1 MGRIPNDRLRIAQS
15 PPEMHSTQPAPSRR
29 STSPSS
35 TYSQN
40 FTNTY
45 IQRSRP
51 YLTDQQIEERSRRD
65 SQTEAKEISTR
76 LNACAWIM
84 QVGHALQFP
93 IRTMATAM
101 ILYHRSRLF
110 SRNPYSDQ
118 QYVDVAAA
126 ALFVACKIED
136 TLKKSREILATSYN
150 MRHPQLEP
158 INSDSPILDDT
169 VKRIIGIERVILES
183 SSFDFRYRHAQPFL
197 IKFAK
202 KFGCSKALTQLA
214 WDISVDVY
222 KTLSPLKATP
232 HVLALASL
240 DLAMRLEDQ
249 RVEIEYEKFEAGR
262 EVVLSVID
270 DLLELYTSHKIQT
283 IVGLNYDSNV
293 YLTQRIQLNKERT
306 PYTNGHSS
314 QNGTSSN
321 SSGYQN
327 NHSSNNHYIHPSR
340 DFLNTSPAESIPPAV
355 VPTERGTYG
364 TIRFMIDPAREKT
377 EKEQM
382 NDSGR
387 YKEFTSPNGVVVSPW
402 SGRS

>member
-1 MGRIPNDRLRIAQS
+1 
-15 PPEMHSTQPAPSRR
+15 
-29 STSPSS
+29 
-35 TYSQN
+35 
-40 FTNTY
+40 
-45 IQRSRP
+45 
-51 YLTDQQIEERSRRD
+51 
-65 SQTEAKEISTR
+65 
-76 LNACAWIM
+76 
-84 QVGHALQFP
+84 
-93 IRTMATAM
+93 
-101 ILYHRSRLF
+101 
-110 SRNPYSDQ
+110 
-118 QYVDVAAA
+118 
-126 ALFVACKIED
+126 
-136 TLKKSREILATSYN
+136 
-150 MRHPQLEP
+150 
-158 INSDSPILDDT
+158 LDET

-249 RVEIEYEKFEAGR
+249 RVEIEYEKFEASR

-321 SSGYQN
+321 SSSHQN
-327 NHSSNNHYIHPSR
+327 NHSNNNHYIHPSR
-340 DFLNTSPAESIPPAV
+340 DFLNTSPAESIPPTV

-364 TIRFMIDPAREKT
+364 TIRFMIDPARERT

-387 YKEFTSPNGVVVSPW
+387 SKEFASPNGVVVSPW